1 MKKMAGF
8 VQSLQHECFRVYDR
22 NDCGSRD
29 NKGSGSQKRKVEWV
43 GFRPLLSSNDFPGSL
58 LSVTNQ

>member
-43 GFRPLLSSNDFPGSL
+43 GFRPLGSL
-58 LSVTNQ
+58 VSGP